1 MFVRK
6 LCFSAAAILT
16 QVFFFCSSCL
26 EKGLQFCFS
35 AVALKKAAL
44 KKAALSKASLQ
55 KEWVEGVDIAT
66 SQSPM

>member
-1 MFVRK
+1 M
-6 LCFSAAAILT
+6 
-16 QVFFFCSSCL
+16 FFCCSHFDSSFFL
-26 EKGLQFCFS
+26 QQLPEKGLQFCFS
-35 AVALKKAAL
+35 AVALKKAALKKAAL

>member
-6 LCFSAAAILT
+6 LCFSGAAILT
-16 QVFFFCSSCL
+16 QVFFCSSCL